1 MKKKLLTIIA
11 ILLVTVM
18 AGCAAIAADN
28 NAQGKTRAQSGAAT
42 KETVSA
48 EQTTK
53 TSEQVKQIAFDHAKV
68 KEADV
73 KDLEVE
79 LDKDNGTLHF
89 DVSFDAGDY
98 DYEYEIDAYSGK
110 ILNDKAEKEVVETK
124 PAETKPATTEKKQL
138 DKAAVKKIAF
148 DHAKVKEANVKDLEI
163 SLDMD
168 DSPLHY
174 DISFDAGS
182 YDYDYDIDAYS
193 GKILKSEKEKD
204 SDNTKKTTTTKTT
217 TTTTKTKKTVA
228 QVKKIALDHAKVKES
243 ATRDLEVELDKE
255 GSKVYYEVTFESGGY
270 DYEYDIDAYSGK
282 ILHSE
287 KERDD

>member
-18 AGCAAIAADN
+18 AGCAAIATENDVES
-28 NAQGKTRAQSGAAT
+28 KTGRAQSGAVT
-42 KETVSA
+42 KDTVSA
-48 EQTTK
+48 QQTTK

-110 ILNDKAEKEVVETK
+110 ILHSEKEKEVAETK
-124 PAETKPATTEKKQL
+124 PVETKPATTEKKQL
-138 DKAAVKKIAF
+138 SKSAVKKIAF
-148 DHAKVKEANVKDLEI
+148 DHAKVKEANVKDLEVE
-163 SLDMD
+163 LDKD
-168 DSPLHY
+168 DGKLHY
-174 DISFDAGS
+174 DISFESGS

-193 GKILKSEKEKD
+193 GKILKSEKERD
-204 SDNTKKTTTTKTT
+204 DDNVKKTSTTT

-228 QVKKIALDHAKVKES
+228 QVKKIALDHAKVKEAS
-243 ATRDLEVELDKE
+243 ARDLEVELDKE

-270 DYEYDIDAYSGK
+270 DYEYEIDAYSGK

-287 KERDD
+287 KEKDD

>member
-1 MKKKLLTIIA
+1 MKKKLFTIIA
-11 ILLVTVM
+11 VLLVAIM
-18 AGCAAIAADN
+18 AGCAAIATENDVES
-28 NAQGKTRAQSGAAT
+28 KTGRAQSGAVT
-42 KETVSA
+42 KDTVSA
-48 EQTTK
+48 QQTTK

-110 ILNDKAEKEVVETK
+110 IL
-124 PAETKPATTEKKQL
+124 
-138 DKAAVKKIAF
+138 
-148 DHAKVKEANVKDLEI
+148 H
-163 SLDMD
+163 
-168 DSPLHY
+168 
-174 DISFDAGS
+174 
-182 YDYDYDIDAYS
+182 
-193 GKILKSEKEKD
+193 SEKEKD
-204 SDNTKKTTTTKTT
+204 VDNVKKTSTTT

-243 ATRDLEVELDKE
+243 AARDLEIELDKE
-255 GSKVYYEVTFESGGY
+255 GAKVYYEVTFESGGY
-270 DYEYDIDAYSGK
+270 DYEYEIDAYSGK

-287 KERDD
+287 KEKDD